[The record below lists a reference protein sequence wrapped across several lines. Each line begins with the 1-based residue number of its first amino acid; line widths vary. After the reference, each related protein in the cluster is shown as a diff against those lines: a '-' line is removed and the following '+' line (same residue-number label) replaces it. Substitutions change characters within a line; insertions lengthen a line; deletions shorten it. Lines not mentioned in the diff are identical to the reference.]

1 VSAARFALVMIL
13 AAPVPVAAQQVVQE
27 RVDLAVAQRIR
38 DEGLNRSQIDQ
49 LAGYLTDV
57 IGPRLTGSTG
67 MRRANDWTAEQL
79 RGWGL
84 TNVAVEPW
92 GRFGRGWERVSFAGR
107 VLEPWIQPLQGSAL
121 AWSGSTRATVNGPAV
136 LVTITDSTDLAK
148 YRGKLRGA
156 FVLRDTA
163 VVPPPEFSLPP
174 LRWSL
179 DSLMDT
185 TTRGRSTFP
194 AQTPEARARQ
204 QAQQALNRRIYDFF
218 RSEGVAVLVTPS
230 RRPYAMLAPQAG
242 QYSNIARDSAAF
254 QPLPAM
260 QLSRE
265 QYNQVVRNLA
275 RGVKVTLEANIQ
287 NRWVTQDSMA
297 YNTIGEIAGTD
308 LKDQVVMLGAHLD
321 SWFGGTGATDN
332 AAGSVVM
339 MEAMRILKSLG
350 LEPRR
355 TIRIALWTGEEQ
367 GLLGSRAW
375 VRNHPAD
382 LANIS
387 AYVNV
392 DNGTG
397 RIRGIYNQLNDAVI
411 PIFRQVLAPFQDL
424 GVVSVLKRWDTGTDH
439 LAFDAAGVPG
449 FNFTQD
455 AMEYDTRTHHTD
467 ADTYERLVV
476 ADLKQA
482 ATVVA
487 FTVYHLAM
495 RDEMLPRK
503 PAPAAAGN

>member
-1 VSAARFALVMIL
+1 
-13 AAPVPVAAQQVVQE
+13 
-27 RVDLAVAQRIR
+27 
-38 DEGLNRSQIDQ
+38 
-49 LAGYLTDV
+49 
-57 IGPRLTGSTG
+57 
-67 MRRANDWTAEQL
+67 
-79 RGWGL
+79 
-84 TNVAVEPW
+84 
-92 GRFGRGWERVSFAGR
+92 
-107 VLEPWIQPLQGSAL
+107 
-121 AWSGSTRATVNGPAV
+121 
-136 LVTITDSTDLAK
+136 
-148 YRGKLRGA
+148 
-156 FVLRDTA
+156 
-163 VVPPPEFSLPP
+163 
-174 LRWSL
+174 
-179 DSLMDT
+179 
-185 TTRGRSTFP
+185 
-194 AQTPEARARQ
+194 
-204 QAQQALNRRIYDFF
+204 
-218 RSEGVAVLVTPS
+218 
-230 RRPYAMLAPQAG
+230 MLAPQG
-242 QYSNIARDSAAF
+242 GLYSNVARDSGAF

-287 NRWVTQDSMA
+287 NRWVTQDSLA

-339 MEAMRILKSLG
+339 MEAMRIIKTLG
-350 LEPRR
+350 LQPRR

-382 LANIS
+382 LAKIS

-397 RIRGIYNQLNDAVI
+397 RIRGVYNQLNDAVI

-424 GVVSVLKRWDTGTDH
+424 GVVAVLKRWDTGTDH
-439 LAFDAAGVPG
+439 LSFDAAGVPG

-467 ADTYERLVV
+467 ADTYERLVI

-495 RDEMLPRK
+495 RDEMMPRK